1 MTMSRELGTPKH
13 LQRNEVQ
20 YPVLITACTCLLISQ
35 YSIGTYPIGLL
46 GVAWASPVLPWLP
59 NDWPWPSPMYT
70 TRLAHPM
77 QYTCESP
84 CCQTV
89 HTVWSLN
96 PACTVYTNA
105 TGECTDVQFVSIAP
119 TPPCL
124 LVRSITPAPPP
135 SMHLADVHPPHVR
148 TCSTL
153 MGSTAACSELFAVVQ
168 HCN

>member
-1 MTMSRELGTPKH
+1 MTMSRELGTPK
-13 LQRNEVQ
+13 LIQRNEVQ

-35 YSIGTYPIGLL
+35 YLIGTYPIGLL
-46 GVAWASPVLPWLP
+46 GVARASPVLPWLP
-59 NDWPWPSPMYT
+59 NDWPSPMYT

-77 QYTCESP
+77 QYACESP

-105 TGECTDVQFVSIAP
+105 TGECTDVQFVSIVP

-135 SMHLADVHPPHVR
+135 SMHLADGHPPHVR
-148 TCSTL
+148 TSVHGVHEWWWLMWKCQLYTL
-153 MGSTAACSELFAVVQ
+153 SFP
-168 HCN
+168 

>member
-13 LQRNEVQ
+13 IQRNEVQ

-46 GVAWASPVLPWLP
+46 GVHGPHLCCHGYQMTGPHQCTFPDLPTQCNTHVSLHAVKQ
-59 NDWPWPSPMYT
+59 S
-70 TRLAHPM
+70 TR
-77 QYTCESP
+77 CG
-84 CCQTV
+84 
-89 HTVWSLN
+89 
-96 PACTVYTNA
+96 VYTNA
-105 TGECTDVQFVSIAP
+105 TGECTDVQFVSIVP

-135 SMHLADVHPPHVR
+135 SMHLADGHSPHVR
-148 TCSTL
+148 TCPTL